1 MKSLLT
7 LLVLM
12 AFISF
17 EEVLVPKPKAF
28 FSLDYK
34 KASYI
39 ESHGEFPFL
48 FEKNKLTQISISK
61 KQNNQEGFILH
72 YPTLKASIFINYKK
86 VNSNLRKHIDEAKK
100 MTYKHRQVADEISQ
114 RKYDNNFEKV
124 HGMFYDLTGNVASPS
139 QFYVTDSVNHFL
151 SGALYFETKPN
162 YDSTLPAISYIQKDM
177 VHLIESLKW
186 K

>member
-1 MKSLLT
+1 MKSLFN
-7 LLVLM
+7 LLVLLTCL
-12 AFISF
+12 SCD
-17 EEVLVPKPKAF
+17 EVIVPKPKAF

-34 KASYI
+34 KASYN
-39 ESHGEFPFL
+39 ESNEGFPFL
-48 FEKNKLTQISISK
+48 FEKNKHTQISISK
-61 KQNNQEGFILH
+61 KQNNLEELILR

-86 VNSNLRKHIDEAKK
+86 VNSNLKKHIADAKK
-100 MTYKHRQVADEISQ
+100 MTNKHRQIADEISQ

-124 HGMFYDLTGNVASPS
+124 HGMFYDLKGNVASPS

-162 YDSTLPAISYIQKDM
+162 YDSTLPAINYIQKDIM
-177 VHLIESLKW
+177 HLIESLEW